1 MMEINLSSDEDER
14 ALLRLKDQM
23 SDQQRQDMA
32 EIIQNELQRRESM
45 AQAGGSGSSAAS
57 LGNAGYGANGRGK
70 SKVPSARLSGGL
82 GNDDLADVYKDS
94 DKKIQE
100 LRVRALESRLN
111 EAKKEVSK
119 LGKIGA
125 RMPRSSQ
132 KETAFLPKGG
142 KVTAGLPLMI
152 IVTALI
158 TLGVL
163 KFTKG
168 GFSNPLE
175 ANSTANAASSPAGR
189 ASLSSVDP
197 SLGSGSITGDL
208 PTESSAE
215 VAASTNGGSGLRGVS
230 FSSPAEKNMLLQLD
244 QRRVELEQR
253 KQILDDKEREL
264 QAQAQLVAEK
274 VTELKALVAKLGT
287 LRKDKDHKYEARME
301 QLASV
306 YSAMAPNEAGSLI
319 SKLDDEVGLGL
330 LERMPGKRMAQILG
344 VMDQNRAL
352 ELTKSLT
359 SRKKL

>member
-1 MMEINLSSDEDER
+1 
-14 ALLRLKDQM
+14 
-23 SDQQRQDMA
+23 
-32 EIIQNELQRRESM
+32 
-45 AQAGGSGSSAAS
+45 
-57 LGNAGYGANGRGK
+57 
-70 SKVPSARLSGGL
+70 
-82 GNDDLADVYKDS
+82 LA
-94 DKKIQE
+94 
-100 LRVRALESRLN
+100 
-111 EAKKEVSK
+111 
-119 LGKIGA
+119 
-125 RMPRSSQ
+125 
-132 KETAFLPKGG
+132 F
-142 KVTAGLPLMI
+142 
-152 IVTALI
+152 
-158 TLGVL
+158 

-168 GFSNPLE
+168 GFTNPLE
-175 ANSTANAASSPAGR
+175 ANSQTNAASSPEAR
-189 ASLSSVDP
+189 ASLSALNP
-197 SLGSGSITGDL
+197 AQAGGSITGDM
-208 PTESSAE
+208 PTESNADTSGK
-215 VAASTNGGSGLRGVS
+215 SGGSSWIKGFS
-230 FSSPAEKNMLLQLD
+230 FSSNAEKNMLLQLD

-274 VTELKALVAKLGT
+274 VTELKALIAKLST